1 MKQRMITV
9 VYGISLLLIILLF
22 YKTIILNVA
31 VASVAVLAV
40 YEIFAATK
48 NTSHTGLLI
57 ICGIYAA
64 AAPFFRIINTWEI
77 GLVVSFLFLVA
88 IFVILL
94 ANNAKMRVE
103 QAAICFMMTL
113 LSSLSLS
120 CIVYLRDEYIKN
132 ETLKDIALFY
142 IVIVF
147 VSAWITDAG
156 GYIFGRLFGRHKLS
170 PVVSPKKTVE
180 GAVGGVVLAIISL
193 IVSALVYN
201 AYLQYFGY
209 NLRFNYFSIIILAL
223 LCSLLSIFGDLGA
236 SIIKRQNGIKDFGN
250 ILPGHGGVLDR
261 FDSILFVAPLIL
273 IYIHIFPIVCAY

>member
-31 VASVAVLAV
+31 VAAVTVLAV
-40 YEIFAATK
+40 YELFAATK
-48 NTSHTGLLI
+48 NTSHTGLFV
-57 ICGIYAA
+57 ICCIYAA
-64 AAPFFRIINTWEI
+64 AAPFFRFFNTSEFGI
-77 GLVVSFLFLVA
+77 VASFIFLAA
-88 IFVILL
+88 IFAVLL
-94 ANNAKMRVE
+94 ANHAKLRVD

-113 LSSLSLS
+113 LSSLSFS

-180 GAVGGVVLAIISL
+180 GAVGGVASAIISL
-193 IVSALVYN
+193 IVSALIYN
-201 AYLQYFGY
+201 AYLQRFGY
-209 NLRFNYFSIIILAL
+209 NARFNYISMIILAL
-223 LCSLLSIFGDLGA
+223 LCSLLSILGDLSA
-236 SIIKRQNGIKDFGN
+236 SVIKRQNGIKDFGN
-250 ILPGHGGVLDR
+250 IFPGHGGVLDR

-273 IYIHIFPIVCAY
+273 IYVHIFPIVSTY